1 MLFVNS
7 DDKIKILLTPIL
19 LFEQANEVS
28 ASRSSRLGQRPRS
41 NNNSMSHL
49 SKFDPEIANAIEN
62 EINRQRSGLEMIAS
76 ENIVSRAV
84 LEAMGTPLTNKYSEG
99 YPGKRYY
106 GGNQFIDVSENL
118 AIDRAKKI
126 FGAEHAN
133 VQPHS
138 GSQANA
144 AAYFAL
150 LNPGDKILAMN
161 LAHGGHLSHG
171 APVNFSGKFYNVVF
185 YGVNKKTGR
194 IDMDEVWEIALAEKP
209 KLILTGAS
217 AYPREIDFAA
227 FRKIADEIGAYLM
240 ADIAHIAGLVTAKI
254 HPDPIPICDVV
265 TTTTH
270 KTLRGPRSGL
280 ILSKIADR
288 LRPEDKKNLA
298 QKIDSAVF
306 PGIQGG
312 PLEHIIAA
320 KAVSFLE
327 ALQPDFIEYQKQIVK
342 NAKTLAD
349 TLLAGG
355 LNLVS
360 GGTDNHLILIDLT
373 DTGLGGKQVEDA
385 LGEVGI
391 YVNKNM
397 IPYDSRKP
405 TDPSGIR
412 LGTPALTTRG
422 MKEEEMKLVGQMIV
436 KIIKNIDDEN
446 IKKEVRE
453 SVRELVMKFPI
464 YPGLSVLVD

>member
-1 MLFVNS
+1 
-7 DDKIKILLTPIL
+7 
-19 LFEQANEVS
+19 
-28 ASRSSRLGQRPRS
+28 
-41 NNNSMSHL
+41 MSYL
-49 SKFDPEIANAIEN
+49 SKLDPEIANAIEN

-84 LEAMGTPLTNKYSEG
+84 LEALGTPLTNKYSEG
-99 YPGKRYY
+99 YPGKRHY

-118 AIDRAKKI
+118 AIERAKKI
-126 FGAEHAN
+126 FNAEHAN

-150 LNPGDKILAMN
+150 LNPGEKILAMN
-161 LAHGGHLSHG
+161 LSHGGHLSHG
-171 APVNFSGKFYNVVF
+171 AAVNFSGKFYNVVF
-185 YGVNKKTGR
+185 YGVDKNTGR
-194 IDMDEVWEIALAEKP
+194 INMDEVHEIALREKP
-209 KLILTGAS
+209 KLILAGAS
-217 AYPREIDFAA
+217 AYPREFDFAA
-227 FRKIADEIGAYLM
+227 FRKIADEVGAYLM
-240 ADIAHIAGLVTAKI
+240 ADIAHIAGLVAAKI
-254 HPDPIPICDVV
+254 HPDPIPVCDIV

-270 KTLRGPRSGL
+270 KTLRGPRGGL

-288 LRPEDKKNLA
+288 LRPDDKKNLA

-306 PGIQGG
+306 PGMQGG
-312 PLEHIIAA
+312 PLEHVIAA

-327 ALQPDFIEYQKQIVK
+327 ALQPEFIEYQKQIVK
-342 NAKTLAD
+342 NAKVLSE

-373 DTGLGGKQVEDA
+373 DTGLTGKQVENA
-385 LGEVGI
+385 LGEVEI
-391 YVNKNM
+391 YINRNM
-397 IPYDSRKP
+397 VPFDTRKP

-422 MKEEEMKLVGQMIV
+422 MKEGEMKLIGEMIV
-436 KIIKNIDDEN
+436 KIIKNIGDEN
-446 IKKEVRE
+446 IKKEVKNK
-453 SVRELVMKFPI
+453 VKELTKKFPI
-464 YPGLSVLVD
+464 YPGLSML

>member
-1 MLFVNS
+1 
-7 DDKIKILLTPIL
+7 
-19 LFEQANEVS
+19 
-28 ASRSSRLGQRPRS
+28 
-41 NNNSMSHL
+41 MSFL
-49 SKFDPEIANAIEN
+49 SKFDPEIADAIEK

-118 AIDRAKKI
+118 AIERAKKI

-144 AAYFAL
+144 AAYLAL

-171 APVNFSGKFYNVVF
+171 SPVNFSGKFYNVVF
-185 YGVNKKTGR
+185 YGVDKNTGR
-194 IDMDEVWEIALAEKP
+194 INMDEVRKIALREKP
-209 KLILTGAS
+209 RLILTGAS
-217 AYPREIDFAA
+217 AYPREIDFSA
-227 FRKIADEIGAYLM
+227 FRKIADEVGAYLM
-240 ADIAHIAGLVTAKI
+240 ADIAHIAGLVAAKI
-254 HPDPIPICDVV
+254 HPNPIPTCDFV

-270 KTLRGPRSGL
+270 KTLRGPRGAL

-306 PGIQGG
+306 PGMQGG
-312 PLEHIIAA
+312 PLEHVIAA
-320 KAVSFLE
+320 KAVAFLE

-342 NAKTLAD
+342 NAKVLAD
-349 TLLAGG
+349 TLLVDG
-355 LNLVS
+355 LKLVS
-360 GGTDNHLILIDLT
+360 DGTDNHLILIDLT

-385 LGEVGI
+385 LGEVEI

-397 IPYDSRKP
+397 IPYDTRKP

-422 MKEEEMKLVGQMIV
+422 MKEEEMKLVGEMIL
-436 KIIKNIDDEN
+436 KIIKNINDEN

-453 SVRELVMKFPI
+453 SVRGLVAKFPI
-464 YPGLSVLVD
+464 YPGLSVL

>member
-1 MLFVNS
+1 
-7 DDKIKILLTPIL
+7 
-19 LFEQANEVS
+19 
-28 ASRSSRLGQRPRS
+28 
-41 NNNSMSHL
+41 MSFL

-118 AIDRAKKI
+118 AILRAKKI

-171 APVNFSGKFYNVVF
+171 AAVNFSGKFYNVVF
-185 YGVNKKTGR
+185 YGVDKNTGR
-194 IDMDEVWEIALAEKP
+194 INMDEVREIALREKP
-209 KLILTGAS
+209 RLILTGAS

-227 FRKIADEIGAYLM
+227 FRKIADEVGAYLM
-240 ADIAHIAGLVTAKI
+240 ADIAHIAGLVAAKI
-254 HPDPIPICDVV
+254 HPDPVPVCDVV

-270 KTLRGPRSGL
+270 KTLRGPRGAL

-288 LRPEDKKNLA
+288 LRPDDKKNLA

-306 PGIQGG
+306 PGMQGG
-312 PLEHIIAA
+312 PLEHVIAA

-327 ALQPDFIEYQKQIVK
+327 ALQPDFVEYQKQIVK
-342 NAKTLAD
+342 NAKVLSE

-355 LNLVS
+355 LKLVS

-373 DTGLGGKQVEDA
+373 ETGLAGKQVENA
-385 LGEVGI
+385 LGEVEI

-397 IPYDSRKP
+397 IPYDTRKP
-405 TDPSGIR
+405 LDPSGIR

-422 MKEEEMKLVGQMIV
+422 MKEEEMKLVGEMIV
-436 KIIKNIDDEN
+436 KIIKNINDEN

-453 SVRELVMKFPI
+453 SIHGLVTKFPI
-464 YPGLSVLVD
+464 YPDLSVL

>member
-1 MLFVNS
+1 MTF
-7 DDKIKILLTPIL
+7 
-19 LFEQANEVS
+19 
-28 ASRSSRLGQRPRS
+28 
-41 NNNSMSHL
+41 L

-106 GGNQFIDVSENL
+106 GGNQFIDISENL

-126 FGAEHAN
+126 FNSEHAN

-144 AAYFAL
+144 AAYLAL

-171 APVNFSGKFYNVVF
+171 SPVNFSGKFYNVVF
-185 YGVNKKTGR
+185 YGVDKNTGR
-194 IDMDEVWEIALAEKP
+194 INMDEVREIALREKP
-209 KLILTGAS
+209 RLILTGAS

-227 FRKIADEIGAYLM
+227 FRKISDEVGAYLM
-240 ADIAHIAGLVTAKI
+240 ADIAHIAGLVAAKI
-254 HPDPIPICDVV
+254 HPDPIPVCDVV

-270 KTLRGPRSGL
+270 KTLRGPRGAL

-306 PGIQGG
+306 PGMQGG

-320 KAVSFLE
+320 KAVAFLE

-342 NAKTLAD
+342 NAKILVE

-355 LNLVS
+355 LKLVS
-360 GGTDNHLILIDLT
+360 DGTDNHLILIDLT
-373 DTGLGGKQVEDA
+373 DNGLSGKQVEDA
-385 LGEVGI
+385 LGEVEI

-397 IPYDSRKP
+397 IPFDTRKP

-422 MKEEEMKLVGQMIV
+422 MKEIEMKLVGEMIV
-436 KIIKNIDDEN
+436 KIIKNIGDEN

-453 SVRELVMKFPI
+453 NVRELVARFPI
-464 YPGLSVLVD
+464 YPGLSVLAD

>member
-1 MLFVNS
+1 
-7 DDKIKILLTPIL
+7 
-19 LFEQANEVS
+19 
-28 ASRSSRLGQRPRS
+28 
-41 NNNSMSHL
+41 MSFL
-49 SKFDPEIANAIEN
+49 SKFDPEIADAIEN

-144 AAYFAL
+144 AAYLAL
-150 LNPGDKILAMN
+150 INPGDKILAMN

-171 APVNFSGKFYNVVF
+171 SPVNFSGKFYNVVF
-185 YGVNKKTGR
+185 YGVNKDTGR
-194 IDMDEVWEIALAEKP
+194 IDMDEVRKIALAEKP

-227 FRKIADEIGAYLM
+227 FRKIADEVGAYLM
-240 ADIAHIAGLVTAKI
+240 ADIAHIAGLVAAKI
-254 HPDPIPICDVV
+254 HSDPIPVCDVV

-270 KTLRGPRSGL
+270 KTLRGPRGAL

-306 PGIQGG
+306 PGMQGG

-320 KAVSFLE
+320 KAVAFLE

-342 NAKTLAD
+342 NAKVLAD

-355 LNLVS
+355 LKLVS

-385 LGEVGI
+385 LGEVEI

-397 IPYDSRKP
+397 IPYDTRKP
-405 TDPSGIR
+405 LDPSGIR

-422 MKEEEMKLVGQMIV
+422 MKEEEMKLVGEMIV
-436 KIIKNIDDEN
+436 KIIKNISDEN

-453 SVRELVMKFPI
+453 SVHGLVTKFPL
-464 YPGLSVLVD
+464 YPGLSVL

>member
-1 MLFVNS
+1 
-7 DDKIKILLTPIL
+7 
-19 LFEQANEVS
+19 
-28 ASRSSRLGQRPRS
+28 
-41 NNNSMSHL
+41 MSYL
-49 SKFDPEIANAIEN
+49 SQFDPEIAETIEN
-62 EINRQRSGLEMIAS
+62 EINRQREGLEMIAS

-106 GGNQFIDVSENL
+106 GGNQFIDVAENL

-126 FGAEHAN
+126 FNAEHAN

-150 LNPGDKILAMN
+150 LNPGEKILAMN
-161 LAHGGHLSHG
+161 LSHGGHLSHG

-185 YGVNKKTGR
+185 YGVDKVTGK
-194 IDMDEVWEIALAEKP
+194 INMDEVREIALREKP
-209 KLILTGAS
+209 RLILTGAS
-217 AYPREIDFAA
+217 AYPRQIDFAA
-227 FRKIADEIGAYLM
+227 FREIVDVVGAYLM
-240 ADIAHIAGLVTAKI
+240 ADIAHIAGLVAAKI
-254 HPDPIPICDVV
+254 HPDPVPVCDVI

-270 KTLRGPRSGL
+270 KTLRGPRGAL

-288 LRPEDKKNLA
+288 LQPDDKKNLA

-306 PGIQGG
+306 PGMQGG
-312 PLEHIIAA
+312 PLEHVIAA
-320 KAVSFLE
+320 KAVAFLE
-327 ALQPDFIEYQKQIVK
+327 ALQPDFIEYQKQIVA
-342 NAKTLAD
+342 NAKVLSE

-355 LNLVS
+355 LKLVS

-373 DTGLGGKQVEDA
+373 ETGLTGKQVENT
-385 LGEVGI
+385 LGEVEI

-397 IPYDSRKP
+397 IPYDARKP
-405 TDPSGIR
+405 TDPSGVR

-422 MKEEEMKLVGQMIV
+422 MKAEEMKMVGEMIV
-436 KIIKNIDDEN
+436 KIIKNINDEN
-446 IKKEVRE
+446 IKKEIKNKVK
-453 SVRELVMKFPI
+453 ELTAKFPI
-464 YPGLSVLVD
+464 YPGLTVL

>member
-1 MLFVNS
+1 
-7 DDKIKILLTPIL
+7 
-19 LFEQANEVS
+19 
-28 ASRSSRLGQRPRS
+28 
-41 NNNSMSHL
+41 MSYL

-106 GGNQFIDVSENL
+106 SGNQFIDVSENL

-144 AAYFAL
+144 TAYFAL

-171 APVNFSGKFYNVVF
+171 SPANFSGKFYNVIF
-185 YGVNKKTGR
+185 YGVNKDTGR
-194 IDMDEVWEIALAEKP
+194 VDMDEVRKIALAEKP

-217 AYPREIDFAA
+217 AYPREIDFIA
-227 FRKIADEIGAYLM
+227 FRKIADEVGAYLM
-240 ADIAHIAGLVTAKI
+240 ADIAHIAGLVAAKI
-254 HPDPIPICDVV
+254 HPDPIPVCDVV

-270 KTLRGPRSGL
+270 KTLRGPRGGL
-280 ILSKIADR
+280 ILCKTEDR
-288 LRPEDKKNLA
+288 LRPDDKKNLA
-298 QKIDSAVF
+298 RKIDSALF
-306 PGIQGG
+306 PGMQGG
-312 PLEHIIAA
+312 PLEHVIAA
-320 KAVSFLE
+320 KAVAFLE
-327 ALQPDFIEYQKQIVK
+327 ALRPDFIEYQKQIVK
-342 NAKTLAD
+342 NAKVLAD
-349 TLLAGG
+349 TIIAGG
-355 LNLVS
+355 LKLVS
-360 GGTDNHLILIDLT
+360 GGTDNHLILINLT

-385 LGEVGI
+385 LGEVEI

-397 IPYDSRKP
+397 IPYDTRKP

-422 MKEEEMKLVGQMIV
+422 MKEEEMKLVGEMII
-436 KIIKNIDDEN
+436 KIIKNISDEK

-453 SVRELVMKFPI
+453 SVHGLVTKFPI
-464 YPGLSVLVD
+464 YPGLSVL

>member
-1 MLFVNS
+1 MTF
-7 DDKIKILLTPIL
+7 
-19 LFEQANEVS
+19 
-28 ASRSSRLGQRPRS
+28 
-41 NNNSMSHL
+41 L
-49 SKFDPEIANAIEN
+49 SKFDPEIANAIES

-106 GGNQFIDVSENL
+106 GGNQFIDISENL

-171 APVNFSGKFYNVVF
+171 APVNFSGKFYNVIF
-185 YGVNKKTGR
+185 YGVDKNTGR
-194 IDMDEVWEIALAEKP
+194 IDMDEVRKLALAEKP

-227 FRKIADEIGAYLM
+227 FRKIADEVGAYLM
-240 ADIAHIAGLVTAKI
+240 ADIAHIAGLVAAKI
-254 HPDPIPICDVV
+254 HPDPVPVCDVV

-270 KTLRGPRSGL
+270 KTLRGPRGAL

-288 LRPEDKKNLA
+288 LRPDDKKNLA

-306 PGIQGG
+306 PGMQGG
-312 PLEHIIAA
+312 PLEHVIAA
-320 KAVSFLE
+320 KAVAFLE

-342 NAKTLAD
+342 NAKVLAE

-355 LNLVS
+355 LKLVS

-373 DTGLGGKQVEDA
+373 ETGLAGKQVEDA
-385 LGEVGI
+385 LGAVEI

-397 IPYDSRKP
+397 IPFDTRKP

-422 MKEEEMKLVGQMIV
+422 MKEEEMKLVGEMIV
-436 KIIKNIDDEN
+436 KIVKNISDEN

-453 SVRELVMKFPI
+453 GVRELATRFPI
-464 YPGLSVLVD
+464 YPEFSVL

>member
-1 MLFVNS
+1 
-7 DDKIKILLTPIL
+7 
-19 LFEQANEVS
+19 
-28 ASRSSRLGQRPRS
+28 
-41 NNNSMSHL
+41 MSHL
-49 SKFDPEIANAIEN
+49 SQSDPEIANAIEN

-106 GGNQFIDVSENL
+106 GGNQFIDVVENL
-118 AIDRAKKI
+118 AISRAKKI

-138 GSQANA
+138 GTQANM

-150 LNPGDKILAMN
+150 LEPGDKILAMN

-185 YGVNKKTGR
+185 YGVHKKTGR
-194 IDMDEVWEIALAEKP
+194 IDMDEVKEITLREKP
-209 KLILTGAS
+209 QLILTGAS

-227 FRKIADEIGAYLM
+227 FRKIADEVGAYLM
-240 ADIAHIAGLVTAKI
+240 ADIAHIAGLVAAKI
-254 HPDPIPICDVV
+254 HPDPMPVCDVV

-270 KTLRGPRSGL
+270 KTLRGPRGAL
-280 ILSKIADR
+280 ILCKIIDR
-288 LRPEDKKNLA
+288 LRPDDKKNLA

-312 PLEHIIAA
+312 PLDHVIAA
-320 KAVSFLE
+320 KAVAFLE
-327 ALQPDFIEYQKQIVK
+327 ALQSEFIEYQKQVIR
-342 NAKTLAD
+342 NAKILAETLMV
-349 TLLAGG
+349 GG
-355 LNLVS
+355 LELVS
-360 GGTDNHLILIDLT
+360 GGTDNHLMLVDLT
-373 DTGLGGKQVEDA
+373 NIGLTGKQVERA
-385 LGEVGI
+385 LEEVDI

-397 IPYDSRKP
+397 IPYDLRKP

-422 MKEEEMKLVGQMIV
+422 MKEEEMKLVGEMIV
-436 KIIKNIDDEN
+436 KIIKNINNEN
-446 IKKEVRE
+446 VKKEIRE
-453 SVRELVMKFPI
+453 SVRELVARFPI
-464 YPGLSVLVD
+464 YPNLSVL

>member
-1 MLFVNS
+1 
-7 DDKIKILLTPIL
+7 
-19 LFEQANEVS
+19 
-28 ASRSSRLGQRPRS
+28 
-41 NNNSMSHL
+41 MSHL
-49 SKFDPEIANAIEN
+49 SKTDPEIADAIEN

-161 LAHGGHLSHG
+161 LSHGGHLSHG
-171 APVNFSGKFYNVVF
+171 SPVNFSGKFYNVVF
-185 YGVNKKTGR
+185 YGVSKDTGR
-194 IDMDEVWEIALAEKP
+194 IDMNEVREIAIREKP
-209 KLILTGAS
+209 KLILAGAS
-217 AYPREIDFAA
+217 AYPREFDFAA
-227 FRKIADEIGAYLM
+227 FRKIADEVGAYLM
-240 ADIAHIAGLVTAKI
+240 ADIAHIAGLVAAKI
-254 HPDPIPICDVV
+254 HPDPIPVCDVV

-270 KTLRGPRSGL
+270 KTLRGPRGAL
-280 ILSKIADR
+280 ILSKIVDR

-306 PGIQGG
+306 PGMQGG

-320 KAVSFLE
+320 KAVAFFE

-342 NAKTLAD
+342 NAKVLAE

-355 LNLVS
+355 LKLVS

-373 DTGLGGKQVEDA
+373 DIGLAGKQVEDA
-385 LGEVGI
+385 LGEVEI

-422 MKEEEMKLVGQMIV
+422 MKEKEMKLVGEMIV
-436 KIIKNIDDEN
+436 KIIKNISDEN

-453 SVRELVMKFPI
+453 SVRELVTKFPI
-464 YPGLSVLVD
+464 YPGLSVL

>member
-1 MLFVNS
+1 MTF
-7 DDKIKILLTPIL
+7 
-19 LFEQANEVS
+19 
-28 ASRSSRLGQRPRS
+28 
-41 NNNSMSHL
+41 L

-62 EINRQRSGLEMIAS
+62 EINRQRNGLEMIAS

-106 GGNQFIDVSENL
+106 GGNKFIDVSENL

-144 AAYFAL
+144 AAYLAL

-171 APVNFSGKFYNVVF
+171 SPINFSGKFYNVVF
-185 YGVNKKTGR
+185 YGVDKNTGR
-194 IDMDEVWEIALAEKP
+194 INMDEVRKIAMAEKP

-227 FRKIADEIGAYLM
+227 FRKIADEVGAYLI
-240 ADIAHIAGLVTAKI
+240 ADIAHIAGLVAAKI
-254 HPDPIPICDVV
+254 HPDPVPVCDVV

-270 KTLRGPRSGL
+270 KTLRGPRGAL
-280 ILSKIADR
+280 ILCKTEDR
-288 LRPEDKKNLA
+288 LRPDDKKNLA

-320 KAVSFLE
+320 KAVAFLE

-355 LNLVS
+355 LKLVS

-373 DTGLGGKQVEDA
+373 GTGLGGKQVEDA
-385 LGEVGI
+385 LGVVEI

-397 IPYDSRKP
+397 IPYDSQKP
-405 TDPSGIR
+405 TDPSGVR

-422 MKEEEMKLVGQMIV
+422 MKEEEMKLIGEMIV

-446 IKKEVRE
+446 VKKEVRE
-453 SVRELVMKFPI
+453 SVHGLVTKFPV
-464 YPGLSVLVD
+464 YPGLSVL

>member
-1 MLFVNS
+1 MTF
-7 DDKIKILLTPIL
+7 
-19 LFEQANEVS
+19 
-28 ASRSSRLGQRPRS
+28 
-41 NNNSMSHL
+41 L
-49 SKFDPEIANAIEN
+49 SKFDPEIAGAIEN

-106 GGNQFIDVSENL
+106 GGNQFIDVAENL
-118 AIDRAKKI
+118 AIERAKKI

-144 AAYFAL
+144 AAYMAL

-185 YGVNKKTGR
+185 YGVNKETGK
-194 IDMDEVWEIALAEKP
+194 IDMDEVREIAIREKP
-209 KLILTGAS
+209 RLILTGAS

-227 FRKIADEIGAYLM
+227 FRKIADEIGAYLV
-240 ADIAHIAGLVTAKI
+240 ADIAHIAGLVAAKI
-254 HPDPIPICDVV
+254 HSDPVPVCDVV

-270 KTLRGPRSGL
+270 KTLRGPRGAL
-280 ILSKIADR
+280 ILCKIADR

-306 PGIQGG
+306 PGMQGG

-320 KAVSFLE
+320 KAVAFLE
-327 ALQPDFIEYQKQIVK
+327 ALQSDFVEYQKQIVK
-342 NAKTLAD
+342 NAKTLAE
-349 TLLAGG
+349 TLLASG

-373 DTGLGGKQVEDA
+373 DTGLSGKQVEDS
-385 LGEVGI
+385 LGEVEI

-397 IPYDSRKP
+397 IPFDTRKP

-422 MKEEEMKLVGQMIV
+422 MKEEEMKLVGEMIV
-436 KIIKNIDDEN
+436 KIIKNINDES

-453 SVRELVMKFPI
+453 SVHGLVAKFPI
-464 YPGLSVLVD
+464 YPNLSVL